1 MSPKSR
7 QRRKPT
13 AAPSPRSGRRAARF
27 RPAWHKVVGWSLVGL
42 GVAVIVVNE
51 VDVVDLELL
60 PGGHSPAYLL
70 LGLVVAVAGSWWLGL
85 YDRP

>member
-7 QRRKPT
+7 QRRKPP
-13 AAPSPRSGRRAARF
+13 APAPSRNGRRRARF
-27 RPAWHKVVGWSLVGL
+27 RPTWHKVVGWSLIGL

-85 YDRP
+85 YDRQ

>member
-1 MSPKSR
+1 
-7 QRRKPT
+7 
-13 AAPSPRSGRRAARF
+13 
-27 RPAWHKVVGWSLVGL
+27 VVGWSLVGL